1 MPIFSRHDRQSSR
14 GGGRRAIRLVRVLA
28 ILLASVASS
37 FASAGE
43 WAEGVAIETCENAP
57 EAERARCHREALAK
71 AKRDERKMLRA
82 AEAARTYQYALA
94 DDLARDGAPRDLA
107 FAVLLRSMAE
117 QFDDE
122 SSVESATLSAWR
134 TKALAEGGD
143 DPLVYALLWMS
154 AASTPQNEAVQM
166 AWRNEALRQ
175 WRAADPQN
183 LEPMAQAFLRPA
195 ASAKNADQAA
205 EDDPESTATMM
216 YDPDVFVAARRATRH
231 DAYYDDVVRL
241 SVAAMRRHP
250 PSASAWRR
258 IGDAGVSSLDAYATA
273 VGTSVWATN
282 MPAYQY
288 WIRACKGD
296 ALALPQ
302 RADDCRHV
310 ADVFRTRSDTL
321 MARLVGIAIGRFAA
335 RDANEKA
342 ALTAERRIVDW
353 RMAQWRRA
361 NETMGS
367 DESAS
372 FAALV
377 MAHEDIGEHDIM
389 LRAIAAAGL
398 SALPPDD
405 WESAFKFPDERAAV
419 PASASEPTLP
429 PAP

>member
-1 MPIFSRHDRQSSR
+1 
-14 GGGRRAIRLVRVLA
+14 
-28 ILLASVASS
+28 
-37 FASAGE
+37 
-43 WAEGVAIETCENAP
+43 
-57 EAERARCHREALAK
+57 
-71 AKRDERKMLRA
+71 
-82 AEAARTYQYALA
+82 
-94 DDLARDGAPRDLA
+94 
-107 FAVLLRSMAE
+107 
-117 QFDDE
+117 
-122 SSVESATLSAWR
+122 
-134 TKALAEGGD
+134 
-143 DPLVYALLWMS
+143 
-154 AASTPQNEAVQM
+154 
-166 AWRNEALRQ
+166 
-175 WRAADPQN
+175 
-183 LEPMAQAFLRPA
+183 
-195 ASAKNADQAA
+195 
-205 EDDPESTATMM
+205 
-216 YDPDVFVAARRATRH
+216 
-231 DAYYDDVVRL
+231 
-241 SVAAMRRHP
+241 
-250 PSASAWRR
+250 
-258 IGDAGVSSLDAYATA
+258 
-273 VGTSVWATN
+273 

-302 RADDCRHV
+302 RAGDCRHV

-419 PASASEPTLP
+419 PAPASEPAPL

>member
-1 MPIFSRHDRQSSR
+1 MPIFSRHDRESTR
-14 GGGRRAIRLVRVLA
+14 DGGRRAIRLIRVLA
-28 ILLASVASS
+28 ILLASIASS

-43 WAEGVAIETCENAP
+43 WAKGVTIETCEDMP
-57 EAERARCHREALAK
+57 EAEYARCHREALAK
-71 AKRDERKMLRA
+71 AKQDERKLLRA
-82 AEAARTYQYALA
+82 AKAARTYQYALA
-94 DDLARDGAPRDLA
+94 DALERDGAPRDLA

-117 QFDDE
+117 QFDE
-122 SSVESATLSAWR
+122 RPSAGSTTLSEWR
-134 TKALAEGGD
+134 TQALAEGGD
-143 DPLVYALLWMS
+143 DALVYALLWMS
-154 AASTPQNEAVQM
+154 GASSPRDDATQAP
-166 AWRNEALRQ
+166 WRDEALRQ

-183 LEPMAQAFLRPA
+183 LEPMAQALLRPV
-195 ASAKNADQAA
+195 SPTESADQAA
-205 EDDPESTATMM
+205 VDSPESTATMT
-216 YDPDVFVAARRATRH
+216 YDSEVFVAARNAVRH

-250 PSASAWRR
+250 PSAAAWRHIR
-258 IGDAGVSSLDAYATA
+258 DAEVSSLDAYATA
-273 VGTSVWATN
+273 VGTSVWAPN

-310 ADVFRTRSDTL
+310 ADVFRTHSDTL
-321 MARLVGIAIGRFAA
+321 VARLVGIAIGRYVA

-353 RMAQWRRA
+353 RMAQWRHA

-377 MAHEDIGEHDIM
+377 MAHEDIGEHEIM

-398 SALPPDD
+398 PALPPDD
-405 WESAFKFPDERAAV
+405 WESGFKFPDERAAV
-419 PASASEPTLP
+419 PTPASEPTPP